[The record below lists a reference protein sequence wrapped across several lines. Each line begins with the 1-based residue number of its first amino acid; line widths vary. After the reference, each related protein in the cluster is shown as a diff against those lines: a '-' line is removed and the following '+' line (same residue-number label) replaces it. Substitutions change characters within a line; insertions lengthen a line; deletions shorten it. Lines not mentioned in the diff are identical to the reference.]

1 MSSFAQAFWPFSNN
15 VHNSSNAALTTI
27 TMREMMNHFEAL
39 RQIVSEQQSLINGLR
54 NHVDQIQQKQDQI
67 LSHVDLHSRSKP
79 SVNRNVHSTT
89 SKHTHDHIHEERK
102 TNDMD
107 TETQQCVCT
116 STVNKC
122 EYLQQLQVQMK
133 QYDNEDTIDHDNIQS
148 ILDNFGHLMLRHNHH
163 EYDLA
168 DEFESIYNILGGY
181 CDIQTCT
188 RFKRHQVYRERD
200 HKCSQNT
207 LKDIYN
213 VDDDTEVTHKQIMDK
228 IHCFYRHCYDIGNRL
243 TPDEEEQMILSKRE
257 NGDAFPIF
265 KKHQKT
271 CGKNVGYL
279 GRYKK
284 FTLFGKVCDDTK
296 SQTSTRTQ
304 PMFSLGYEFR
314 YDDAGYGD
322 HLVHKKYQSLKEEL
336 ISNDVAMLTTDQFSN
351 ELRKSMLYFHSFY
364 CKKWMDRHQE
374 KCQQKKLKK
383 IEDLMQERM
392 YHSDSDQTEW
402 ERNENVSADILSV
415 LSTNYDTKQLQMH
428 HILSLMV
435 YCNFTDLQFAFS
447 ATYRKKTLNEPDEC
461 VLDRHSTFY
470 HLGKYLKEVV
480 DWFGTEVGKNDAGPT
495 RFYHGINDE
504 FTFPKFVNVDIYSP
518 LSTTTRFSV
527 AAQFATESGVIVT
540 LKSSAHKIYYSKLN
554 YISVDWLSDYGNESE
569 CLFVQSGGRFD
580 FENIIL
586 VEAGIQLS
594 SVFRCIRHLDTLHS
608 VRVKFEA
615 MTSMHDQQLL
625 QSLIENELYRKLGTE
640 SKYNKCHTLHKYAE
654 TIFHQYC
661 INIDSIHT
669 YKEKMVPFLNH
680 FFMVDEYPKWDWID
694 LNVLCALFPNIE
706 VLFYDCRPGNGDFDL
721 YLCNNTMEN
730 IYQHFEKINA
740 NKQYSKLVKIK
751 FHGISATRGNLT
763 LLKAYNSYKECFE
776 KIGVTLEK
784 DTHGNQDLLFTW

>member
-27 TMREMMNHFEAL
+27 TMTEMMNNFEAL
-39 RQIVSEQQSLINGLR
+39 KQIVSEQQSLINDLR
-54 NHVDQIQQKQDQI
+54 NNVDQIQQTQDQI
-67 LSHVDLHSRSKP
+67 LSHVDITSNSKHSRSKP
-79 SVNRNVHSTT
+79 SVNVDSTIL
-89 SKHTHDHIHEERK
+89 KHTHIHEERK
-102 TNDMD
+102 INDMN
-107 TETQQCVCT
+107 TETQQLMCNNT
-116 STVNKC
+116 INNC
-122 EYLQQLQVQMK
+122 EYLQQLQVQME
-133 QYDNEDTIDHDNIQS
+133 QCDNDDTLHHHSIQS
-148 ILDNFGHLMLRHNHH
+148 VLDNFGHLMHKHNHH
-163 EYDLA
+163 EHDVA
-168 DEFESIYNILGGY
+168 DEFESIYKALGGA
-181 CDIQTCT
+181 CDIKTCK
-188 RFKRHQVYRERD
+188 RFKRHQIYRERD
-200 HKCSQNT
+200 QIASQNT

-213 VDDDTEVTHKQIMDK
+213 VDDDTEVTHKQIVDK

-271 CGKNVGYL
+271 CGKTVGYL
-279 GRYKK
+279 GRSKK

-304 PMFSLGYEFR
+304 PMFSLGYRFR
-314 YDDAGYGD
+314 YGASGYYGC
-322 HLVHKKYQSLKEEL
+322 LVDKKYESLKEEL
-336 ISNDVAMLTTDQFSN
+336 TCNDLVILTTEQFNN
-351 ELRKSMLYFHSFY
+351 ELRKSKLHFHSFC
-364 CKKWMDRHQE
+364 CKKWMERYHA
-374 KCQQKKLKK
+374 KCKQKKLKD
-383 IEDLMQERM
+383 IEYLLHEK
-392 YHSDSDQTEW
+392 HSDRRDGSHSHKED
-402 ERNENVSADILSV
+402 DLYHILS
-415 LSTNYDTKQLQMH
+415 SHYDSNLLQLH
-428 HILSLMV
+428 HVLSLMV
-435 YCNFTDLQFAFS
+435 YCNFTDLQFEFS
-447 ATYRKKTLNEPDEC
+447 ATYRKKTLNEPDES

-640 SKYNKCHTLHKYAE
+640 SKYSKCGGLHKYAV

-661 INIDSIHT
+661 VNKNKIAID
-669 YKEKMVPFLNH
+669 KENMVSNMAFLNRY
-680 FFMVDEYPKWDWID
+680 FMVDEYPKWDWID
-694 LNVLCALFPNIE
+694 LNVLCSLYPNIE
-706 VLFYDCRPGNGDFDL
+706 QLQYDGVRKSDDCTCSIDL
-721 YLCNNTMEN
+721 CKNTMEN
-730 IYQHFEKINA
+730 IYEHFEKISED
-740 NKQYSKLVKIK
+740 KQHSKLVNIELW
-751 FHGISATRGNLT
+751 GISTRSKLNQF
-763 LLKAYNSYKECFE
+763 AASSAYKEWFQNLGITF
-776 KIGVTLEK
+776 KT
-784 DTHGNQDLLFTW
+784 GNDSMSFKL

>member
-27 TMREMMNHFEAL
+27 TMTEMMNNFEAL
-39 RQIVSEQQSLINGLR
+39 KQIVSEQQSLINDLR
-54 NHVDQIQQKQDQI
+54 NNVDQIQQTQDQI
-67 LSHVDLHSRSKP
+67 LSHVDITSNSKHSRSKP
-79 SVNRNVHSTT
+79 SVNVDSTIL
-89 SKHTHDHIHEERK
+89 KHTHIHEERK
-102 TNDMD
+102 INDMN
-107 TETQQCVCT
+107 TETQQLMCNNT
-116 STVNKC
+116 INNC
-122 EYLQQLQVQMK
+122 EYLQQLQVQME
-133 QYDNEDTIDHDNIQS
+133 QCDNDDTLHHHSIQS
-148 ILDNFGHLMLRHNHH
+148 VLDNFGHLMHKHNHH
-163 EYDLA
+163 EHDVA
-168 DEFESIYNILGGY
+168 DEFESIYKALGGA
-181 CDIQTCT
+181 CDIKTCK
-188 RFKRHQVYRERD
+188 RFKRHQIYRERD
-200 HKCSQNT
+200 QIASQNT

-257 NGDAFPIF
+257 NGDAFSIF

-304 PMFSLGYEFR
+304 PMFSLGYRFR
-314 YDDAGYGD
+314 YDASGYIYRSIGGGY
-322 HLVHKKYQSLKEEL
+322 LVHKKYQSLKEEL
-336 ISNDVAMLTTDQFSN
+336 ICNDSVILTTEQFNN
-351 ELRKSMLYFHSFY
+351 ELRKSKLHFHSFC
-364 CKKWMDRHQE
+364 CKTKMNGSRA
-374 KCQQKKLKK
+374 KITAKLRQHTKRND
-383 IEDLMQERM
+383 IAYLLEDWA
-392 YHSDSDQTEW
+392 HSGAPKFGNGPHEAVDP
-402 ERNENVSADILSV
+402 V
-415 LSTNYDTKQLQMH
+415 LQLH
-428 HILSLMV
+428 HVLSLMV
-435 YCNFTDLQFAFS
+435 YCNFTDLQFEFS
-447 ATYRKKTLNEPDEC
+447 ATYRKKTLNEPDES

-480 DWFGTEVGKNDAGPT
+480 DWFGAEVDITFDLDAGPSRPT
-495 RFYHGINDE
+495 RFYHGMNDE
-504 FTFPKFVNVDIYSP
+504 FMFPKIIDVDIRTP

-527 AAQFATESGVIVT
+527 AARFARESGVIVT
-540 LKSSAHKIYYSKLN
+540 LKTRSDKSKCM
-554 YISVDWLSDYGNESE
+554 SVDWLSDYGNESE
-569 CLFVQSGGRFD
+569 HLFVQSGASFN
-580 FENIIL
+580 FENII
-586 VEAGIQLS
+586 VVQDGVQLAPI
-594 SVFRCIRHLDTLHS
+594 FRCIRHLEKMQDVVT
-608 VRVKFEA
+608 
-615 MTSMHDQQLL
+615 MQDQKVL

>member
-27 TMREMMNHFEAL
+27 TMTTMMNNFEAL

-79 SVNRNVHSTT
+79 SVN
-89 SKHTHDHIHEERK
+89 HTVDHIHEERK

-213 VDDDTEVTHKQIMDK
+213 VDDDTEVTHKQIVDK

-271 CGKNVGYL
+271 CGKTVGYL
-279 GRYKK
+279 GRSKK

-304 PMFSLGYEFR
+304 PMFSLGYRFR
-314 YDDAGYGD
+314 YDASGYIYRSIGGGY
-322 HLVHKKYQSLKEEL
+322 LVHKKYQSLKEEL
-336 ISNDVAMLTTDQFSN
+336 ICNDSVILTTEQFNN
-351 ELRKSMLYFHSFY
+351 ELRKSKLHFHSFC
-364 CKKWMDRHQE
+364 CKTKMNGSRA
-374 KCQQKKLKK
+374 KLRQHTKAND
-383 IEDLMQERM
+383 IAYLLEDWA
-392 YHSDSDQTEW
+392 HSGAPKFGNGPHEAVDP
-402 ERNENVSADILSV
+402 V
-415 LSTNYDTKQLQMH
+415 LQLH
-428 HILSLMV
+428 HVLSLMV
-435 YCNFTDLQFAFS
+435 YCNFTDLQFEFS
-447 ATYRKKTLNEPDEC
+447 ATYRKKTLNEPDES

-640 SKYNKCHTLHKYAE
+640 SKYSKCGGLHKYAV

-661 INIDSIHT
+661 VNKNKIAID
-669 YKEKMVPFLNH
+669 KENMVSNMAFLNRY
-680 FFMVDEYPKWDWID
+680 FMVDEYPKWDWID
-694 LNVLCALFPNIE
+694 LNVLCSLYPNIE
-706 VLFYDCRPGNGDFDL
+706 QLQYDGVRKSDDCTCSIDL
-721 YLCNNTMEN
+721 CKNTMEN
-730 IYQHFEKINA
+730 IYEHFEKISED
-740 NKQYSKLVKIK
+740 KQHSKLVNIELW
-751 FHGISATRGNLT
+751 GISTRSKLNQF
-763 LLKAYNSYKECFE
+763 AASSAYKEWFQNLGITF
-776 KIGVTLEK
+776 KT
-784 DTHGNQDLLFTW
+784 GNDSMSFKL